1 MRTFFA
7 IFAISLLLISC
18 QQYENEFIDNN
29 KNEIIIINKE
39 LKTLN
44 NFNDSILQLS
54 PQTRGFWGRL
64 LSTVS
69 ADIIGVKAGF
79 EASVGVAAY
88 VTAASGGTA
97 GPITGVAVLTT
108 SGLIGAGM
116 SYGAYKGCTL
126 SCVPDES
133 FYDTSLNIMM
143 SNNKVI
149 GLNVIR
155 FKEKIKE
162 RNITEIDI
170 SSRILG
176 EETCLITADLHGDI
190 VNATLESEAHPLTRN
205 DLNTY
210 VPLEPQLNVSSY
222 EIPLFTDSEIMNM
235 SITTNDVLKNY
246 FNTNDYEYTL
256 SEMIHKNLI
265 SNESGSIL
273 KLFLDALQG
282 FNGEEHFLDII
293 IKRYNKVVSESDNIS
308 IIDKNSLLISFAT
321 AKNSISLWKERI
333 IE

>member
-256 SEMIHKNLI
+256 SEMIQK
-265 SNESGSIL
+265 IL
-273 KLFLDALQG
+273 FQMNQEV
-282 FNGEEHFLDII
+282 FSSYF
-293 IKRYNKVVSESDNIS
+293 
-308 IIDKNSLLISFAT
+308 
-321 AKNSISLWKERI
+321 
-333 IE
+333 

>member
-126 SCVPDES
+126 SCVPDER

-246 FNTNDYEYTL
+246 FNTNNYEYTL

>member
-143 SNNKVI
+143 SNNKV
-149 GLNVIR
+149 
-155 FKEKIKE
+155 
-162 RNITEIDI
+162 
-170 SSRILG
+170 
-176 EETCLITADLHGDI
+176 
-190 VNATLESEAHPLTRN
+190 
-205 DLNTY
+205 
-210 VPLEPQLNVSSY
+210 SSY
-222 EIPLFTDSEIMNM
+222 S
-235 SITTNDVLKNY
+235 
-246 FNTNDYEYTL
+246 
-256 SEMIHKNLI
+256 
-265 SNESGSIL
+265 
-273 KLFLDALQG
+273 
-282 FNGEEHFLDII
+282 
-293 IKRYNKVVSESDNIS
+293 
-308 IIDKNSLLISFAT
+308 
-321 AKNSISLWKERI
+321 
-333 IE
+333 